1 MDRWPWWGAGE
12 LTEKSCALTSEETA
26 KQVPPP
32 APTTLRLPEP
42 DSCPLHEDNIL
53 LTKKCKWN
61 QQKMRPRVISK
72 VRASFPSP
80 GPGAAL
86 ARTQTLQAGGAGRR
100 YSPTL
105 LRELLLSESEGM
117 MDKTL

>member
-1 MDRWPWWGAGE
+1 M
-12 LTEKSCALTSEETA
+12 S
-26 KQVPPP
+26 
-32 APTTLRLPEP
+32 
-42 DSCPLHEDNIL
+42 NI
-53 LTKKCKWN
+53 
-61 QQKMRPRVISK
+61 QG
-72 VRASFPSP
+72 RASFPSP

-86 ARTQTLQAGGAGRR
+86 ARTQTLARRR